1 MVSTP
6 LLSPEQTKVSDGNLC
21 CHLIGRPSGAA
32 RKKQQQQ
39 QRARRETAQRR
50 RSCMRPQSA
59 NLINH
64 TVSGRGRGRSS
75 WVCCGSGMLD
85 SWNRSGDVT
94 ETAAV
99 GADPRLDLFD
109 CGSRRAARV
118 LTDTPR
124 LDGSFD
130 LAQIRE
136 VAGDTCTYEDDAGL

>member
-1 MVSTP
+1 M
-6 LLSPEQTKVSDGNLC
+6 
-21 CHLIGRPSGAA
+21 
-32 RKKQQQQ
+32 
-39 QRARRETAQRR
+39 
-50 RSCMRPQSA
+50 
-59 NLINH
+59 
-64 TVSGRGRGRSS
+64 
-75 WVCCGSGMLD
+75 
-85 SWNRSGDVT
+85 T

-136 VAGDTCTYEDDAGL
+136 VAGDTRTYEDDAGL